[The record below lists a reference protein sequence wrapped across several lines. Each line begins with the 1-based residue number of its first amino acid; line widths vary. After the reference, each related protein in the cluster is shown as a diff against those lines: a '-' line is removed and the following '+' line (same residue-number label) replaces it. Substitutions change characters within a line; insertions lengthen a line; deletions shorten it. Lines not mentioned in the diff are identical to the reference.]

1 MKRFLMLKAL
11 LFVVGLL
18 LSIGTFAQQMTV
30 KGHVKDA
37 TGEPVIGANVLIK
50 GTTNGV
56 ITDFDGNFVL
66 QAKQGD
72 VVVISFVGYQAQE
85 LPVQPVLNVVL
96 KDDSQLLQDVVVIG
110 YGTVKKNDLTG
121 STLAID
127 ADKMVKGAATSAT
140 DLLVGKAAGVSV
152 ITNGGAPGAGA
163 TIRVRGGSS
172 MSASMI
178 R

>member
-1 MKRFLMLKAL
+1 MKRFLMLKVL

-18 LSIGTFAQQMTV
+18 LSIGAFAQQMTV

-50 GTTNGV
+50 GTTSGV

-96 KDDSQLLQDVVVIG
+96 KLSLIH
-110 YGTVKKNDLTG
+110 
-121 STLAID
+121 I
-127 ADKMVKGAATSAT
+127 
-140 DLLVGKAAGVSV
+140 
-152 ITNGGAPGAGA
+152 
-163 TIRVRGGSS
+163 
-172 MSASMI
+172 
-178 R
+178 

>member
-18 LSIGTFAQQMTV
+18 LSIGAFAQQMTV

-127 ADKMVKGAATSAT
+127 ADKMVKELQHRQPTYW
-140 DLLVGKAAGVSV
+140 SV
-152 ITNGGAPGAGA
+152 KLP
-163 TIRVRGGSS
+163 V
-172 MSASMI
+172 
-178 R
+178 

>member
-18 LSIGTFAQQMTV
+18 LSIGAFAQQMTV

-37 TGEPVIGANVLIK
+37 TGKPVIGANVLIK

-127 ADKMVKGAATSAT
+127 ADKMVKELQHRQPTYW
-140 DLLVGKAAGVSV
+140 SV
-152 ITNGGAPGAGA
+152 KLP
-163 TIRVRGGSS
+163 V
-172 MSASMI
+172 
-178 R
+178 